1 MAVSDFA
8 LVSLTEIKNFLGLT
22 DDDTDRDAWLESE
35 VNRTTEQL
43 ERWLD
48 RRVRARPYREDLDDD
63 YETHTFYLKN
73 TPVIAI
79 QNLYRDKDRTF
90 GTDALIA
97 DTEYSFFDDR
107 VEMRYPRTYGYG
119 YGYGERYNLTNQLRT
134 VRVEYVAG
142 WGYIEIPFTRQ
153 RIDLT
158 ETSGGDTLTFY
169 LNAGIKTPVEIVDD
183 LNIELNTQGDNE
195 RVVSFDWRTH
205 TFKITQADG
214 DLTLI
219 TSVTGTF
226 EDTVSA
232 LPLLGFLDMNTYDSS
247 PATGDPVT
255 LGIPDDLK
263 GVVFDLI
270 SNRYDMN
277 VYGDERRGIQS
288 KRLGDFQ
295 IQYAGTSAASM
306 AMEFSEPILSVLT
319 QYRRWTIV

>member
-1 MAVSDFA
+1 MAISDFA

-22 DDDTDRDAWLESE
+22 DVDTDRDAWLESE

-63 YETHTFYLKN
+63 YETYAFYLKN
-73 TPVIAI
+73 TPVVAV
-79 QNLYRDKDRTF
+79 QNLYRDKDRKF
-90 GTDALIA
+90 STDALIA
-97 DTEYSFFDDR
+97 DTEYSVFDDR
-107 VEMRYPRTYGYG
+107 VEIRYPRTYGYG
-119 YGYGERYNLTNQLRT
+119 YGYGERYNLTNRLRT

-142 WGYIEIPFTRQ
+142 WGYIEIPFERQ

-169 LNAGIKTPVEIVDD
+169 LNAGIKTPAEIVDD

-205 TFKITQADG
+205 TFKIAQEDG
-214 DLTLI
+214 DLVLI
-219 TSVTGTF
+219 TSVAGTF
-226 EDTVSA
+226 EDTESA
-232 LPLLGFLDMNTYDSS
+232 LPLLGFLDANTYDSS
-247 PATGDPVT
+247 PVTGDAVT

-270 SNRYDMN
+270 ANRYDMN
-277 VYGDERRGIQS
+277 AYGDERRGIQS

-295 IQYAGTSAASM
+295 IQYADTSAEAM
-306 AMEFSEPILSVLT
+306 AMEFSEPIMSILT

>member
-1 MAVSDFA
+1 MAISDFA

-22 DDDTDRDAWLESE
+22 DVDTNRDAWLESE

-48 RRVRARPYREDLDDD
+48 RRVRTRFYREDLDDD
-63 YETHTFYLKN
+63 YETQTFYLKN
-73 TPVIAI
+73 TPVVAV

-90 GTDALIA
+90 STDALIA
-97 DTEYSFFDDR
+97 DTEYSVFDDR
-107 VEMRYPRTYGYG
+107 VELATSSYGYG
-119 YGYGERYNLTNQLRT
+119 YGYGSRYFNDTDRLRT

-142 WGYIEIPFTRQ
+142 WGYIEIPFERQ

-158 ETSGGDTLTFY
+158 ETTGGDILTFY
-169 LNAGIKTPVEIVDD
+169 LNSGIKTPAEIVDD

-205 TFKITQADG
+205 TFKIAQEDG
-214 DLTLI
+214 DLVLI
-219 TSVTGTF
+219 TSEAGTF

-232 LPLLGFLDMNTYDSS
+232 LPLLGFLDSKTYDSS

-270 SNRYDMN
+270 ANRYDMN
-277 VYGDERRGIQS
+277 AYGDERRGIQS

-295 IQYAGTSAASM
+295 IQYADTSAEAM
-306 AMEFSEPILSVLT
+306 AMEFSEPIMSILT

>member
-1 MAVSDFA
+1 MAVSDFS

-63 YETHTFYLKN
+63 YETQTFYLKN
-73 TPVIAI
+73 TPVVAV

-90 GTDALIA
+90 STDALIA
-97 DTEYSFFDDR
+97 DTEYSVFDDR
-107 VEMRYPRTYGYG
+107 VELATSSYGYG
-119 YGYGERYNLTNQLRT
+119 YGYGSRYFNDTDRLRT

-142 WGYIEIPFTRQ
+142 WGYIEIPFSRQ

-169 LNAGIKTPVEIVDD
+169 LNSGIKTPAEIVDD

-205 TFKITQADG
+205 TFKISTRGRRSGADH
-214 DLTLI
+214 
-219 TSVTGTF
+219 F
-226 EDTVSA
+226 
-232 LPLLGFLDMNTYDSS
+232 
-247 PATGDPVT
+247 
-255 LGIPDDLK
+255 
-263 GVVFDLI
+263 
-270 SNRYDMN
+270 
-277 VYGDERRGIQS
+277 
-288 KRLGDFQ
+288 
-295 IQYAGTSAASM
+295 
-306 AMEFSEPILSVLT
+306 
-319 QYRRWTIV
+319 